1 MNLKDVYLEEA
12 EELLRQMEDTL
23 LMLENNPGDSNLIAD
38 MFRSMHTLKG
48 TSSMYGSIR
57 VADFIHNLETLYD
70 KVRNNEIAISTEI
83 IDTTFKALDHLK
95 VIVPNPDFDNEEDL
109 NHHKELSQSILRSME
124 GGGVSERADVKEESN
139 QVKTYHIFFKPDENI
154 FRDGTNPML
163 LVDELAELGNAKVNA
178 YLDPVAEDDNF
189 ESDKCYTS
197 WDIILVTDK
206 DENDIQDVFIF
217 VEDTS
222 TIEVNILFEGDL
234 LANKDF
240 IKALQRGDYTGEPF
254 GLKSIRDIISKLNLK
269 KTQVEKVRETPTKEK
284 SVEKERTSGRK
295 AEDIDKRS
303 FSSIRVP
310 SEKLD
315 ELMNQISE
323 LVTAQAGLSLYT
335 QNQKSHDPALE
346 LISETIEK
354 LSRNLRDIA
363 FGITLI
369 PINNLFGKFQRVIRD
384 TSMKLGKSV
393 AFETEGGETEL
404 DKKII
409 ESLSDPLMH
418 LIRNSM
424 DHGIETPEERVRNGK
439 TEQGT
444 IKLKSY
450 YSGAK
455 VYIIIED
462 DGKGLDQE
470 KIKNKALERG
480 LITKDAVLTD
490 QEIYNLIFT
499 PGFSTAENVTDLS
512 GRGVGM
518 DVVKKNIQ
526 DIRGEIHVDSRVGEG
541 TKITLSL
548 PLTLSVIDGLLV
560 RIKDTSFVI
569 PLGVVKKCYQ
579 VKRDQLGNEFNKL
592 IILDEEQIPFMDL
605 RKEFNMMEENMP
617 EDTSII
623 VIQSED
629 RKIGICVDEIM
640 GEYQAVLKPVGK
652 YYRDQ
657 EFVSGATIL
666 GDGSIALV
674 LDTYKIISQRFV
686 NKKVTAQ

>member
-1 MNLKDVYLEEA
+1 MDLKNIYLEEA

-23 LMLENNPGDSNLIAD
+23 LLLENNPKDSNLIAD

-70 KVRNNEIAISTEI
+70 KVRNNEVDISSRI
-83 IDTTFKALDHLK
+83 IDITFKALDHLK
-95 VIVPNPDFDNEEDL
+95 VIVPNPDFDNEQDIKQ
-109 NHHKELSQSILRSME
+109 HQELSNLILGSME
-124 GGGVSERADVKEESN
+124 DPTSEKGPDIKEGPE
-139 QVKTYHIFFKPDENI
+139 QVIKTFHIFFKPDENI
-154 FRDGTNPML
+154 FKDGTNPML

-206 DENDIQDVFIF
+206 SENDIRDVFIF

-222 TIEVNILFEGDL
+222 KIEVNHLFDGDL
-234 LANKDF
+234 LANEDF
-240 IKALQRGDYTGEPF
+240 KKAMQRGDYTSEPF
-254 GLKSIRDIISKLNLK
+254 GFNNIQDLISKLNLK
-269 KTQVEKVRETPTKEK
+269 KNQVEKFEE
-284 SVEKERTSGRK
+284 SVEEPKAVQKEPTTTGRK
-295 AEDIDKRS
+295 PEEVDKRS

-323 LVTAQAGLSLYT
+323 LVTAQAGLSLYAQ
-335 QNQKSHDPALE
+335 QNHDPALE
-346 LISETIEK
+346 MISETIEK

-384 TSMKLGKSV
+384 TSLKLGKKV
-393 AFETEGGETEL
+393 AFITEGGETEL

-424 DHGIETPEERVRNGK
+424 DHGIETPQERVKRGK
-439 TEQGT
+439 SEEGT
-444 IKLKSY
+444 IKLNSY

-462 DGKGLDQE
+462 DGKGLDVE
-470 KIKNKALERG
+470 KIRKKALERG
-480 LITKDAVLTD
+480 LITKETTLTD
-490 QEIYNLIFT
+490 LEVFNLIFT

-526 DIRGEIHVDSRVGEG
+526 DIRGDIYVESTPNVG

-560 RIKDTSFVI
+560 KIKDTSFVI

-579 VKRDQLGNEFNKL
+579 VDRKELSNEFNRL
-592 IILDEEQIPFMDL
+592 IILDEEQIPFLDL
-605 RKEFNMMEENMP
+605 RKEFDMLESNMP
-617 EDTSII
+617 DETSVI

-629 RKIGICVDEIM
+629 RKIGICVDVIL

-686 NKKVTAQ
+686 NKKVTA